1 MTRQRFNH
9 VATIASFV
17 IALQAVG
24 AFVLHQAIL
33 FA

>member
-1 MTRQRFNH
+1 MTRNRIH
-9 VATIASFV
+9 HIASTA
-17 IALQAVG
+17 ALVLVVQAVG